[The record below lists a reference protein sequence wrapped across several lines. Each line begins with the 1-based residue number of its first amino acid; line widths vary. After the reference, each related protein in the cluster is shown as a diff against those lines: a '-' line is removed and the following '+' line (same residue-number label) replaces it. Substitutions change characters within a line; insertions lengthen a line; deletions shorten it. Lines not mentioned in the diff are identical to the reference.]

1 MLPFYKVCEW
11 LPFTRA
17 AALRLGLVTLDQMI
31 LALVEAVE
39 SPVQGTRIVAVPEIR
54 SAGLSLSPGS
64 NSPEPP
70 EIACPAPAFDPKVTS
85 ITEAHAHGEPF
96 TVRAARCDL
105 SSGAHKRAHGRNG
118 KDFMDRENRE
128 SMDDIHL
135 RILRVT
141 EDLRVIQRELNCA
154 AMQAPTDP
162 ELMEALADPPEM
174 ESIQVLKSA
183 LDQMRH
189 FLWFYMQVVTS
200 DSEMGEKFRQTLR
213 QEVPVRTPEMEQQF
227 QSATD
232 AIMLRYL
239 ADSKFRKPN

>member
-1 MLPFYKVCEW
+1 M
-11 LPFTRA
+11 R
-17 AALRLGLVTLDQMI
+17 
-31 LALVEAVE
+31 
-39 SPVQGTRIVAVPEIR
+39 AVPR
-54 SAGLSLSPGS
+54 
-64 NSPEPP
+64 
-70 EIACPAPAFDPKVTS
+70 VTKFGWKFS
-85 ITEAHAHGEPF
+85 Q
-96 TVRAARCDL
+96 V
-105 SSGAHKRAHGRNG
+105 G

-128 SMDDIHL
+128 SMEEIHL

-141 EDLRVIQRELNCA
+141 DDLRIIQRELNCA

-213 QEVPVRTPEMEQQF
+213 QEVPARLPEIEQQF
-227 QSATD
+227 QNATD

-239 ADSKFRKPN
+239 ADNKFRKPN